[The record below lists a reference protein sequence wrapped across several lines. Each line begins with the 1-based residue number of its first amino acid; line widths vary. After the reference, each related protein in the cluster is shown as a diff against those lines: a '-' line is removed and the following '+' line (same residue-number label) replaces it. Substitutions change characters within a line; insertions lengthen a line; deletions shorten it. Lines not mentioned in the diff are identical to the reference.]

1 MDNCLPFFY
10 FCIIL
15 FYFFAGNI
23 AVALEATN
31 SKKASIVFF
40 NLSENTE
47 GSPRIFSGMPWM
59 TIENTSEKGKKKC
72 TKDVFFLQFFY

>member
-1 MDNCLPFFY
+1 MNNCRPLFLFLYYLFFV
-10 FCIIL
+10 
-15 FYFFAGNI
+15 GNI

-47 GSPRIFSGMPWM
+47 GSPRIFSAMPWM
-59 TIENTSEKGKKKC
+59 TIENTSEKGKKN
-72 TKDVFFLQFFY
+72 V